1 MSEYR
6 FAGQFYEAKSL
17 VSHLEGKK
25 LPVSQDIRSATRS
38 ASSLPQLLVH
48 PLLIDKS

>member
-6 FAGQFYEAKSL
+6 FAGQFYEAKS
-17 VSHLEGKK
+17 SRLEGKK